1 MAGTRTLESHVLDNF
16 YFSTRLLWAF
26 FGGHNTPHL
35 AVLSI
40 SWRPSQPQSNIHLPA
55 RGIPSACVSHAHIF
69 FALPPIQQHLL
80 PRPNTF
86 CATWSYHL
94 LSSPLYSRFK
104 QEEFLKGVKS
114 SHWLSFLLRKPLQTC
129 VAVVS
134 CPNPRVCFVVILCF
148 DLSGWFVFVS
158 CLAICGWFILS
169 PSPCGRIVFAL
180 CLGPRG
186 RLWLLWLSYGC
197 LWLWCLQ

>member
-1 MAGTRTLESHVLDNF
+1 MSIFWRTHPIS
-16 YFSTRLLWAF
+16 
-26 FGGHNTPHL
+26 PCL
-35 AVLSI
+35 ASPGNPLSL
-40 SWRPSQPQSNIHLPA
+40 SPT
-55 RGIPSACVSHAHIF
+55 SACRLVASHPHVSLMHTSF
-69 FALPPIQQHLL
+69 LPFRQFSSTYCRVPTLSVPPEAI
-80 PRPNTF
+80 
-86 CATWSYHL
+86 YHL

-114 SHWLSFLLRKPLQTC
+114 SHWLSFLLWKPLQPC

-158 CLAICGWFILS
+158 CLAICGSFILS